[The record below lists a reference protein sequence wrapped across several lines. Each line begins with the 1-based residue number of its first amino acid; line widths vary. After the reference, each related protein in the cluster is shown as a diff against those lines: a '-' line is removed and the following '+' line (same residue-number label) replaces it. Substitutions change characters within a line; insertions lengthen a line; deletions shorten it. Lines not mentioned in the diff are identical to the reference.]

1 MDPIKN
7 ITNILKKNAMNLA
20 NIKSYEIII
29 IVLLLL
35 YLISNVSTPYNYAPH
50 INNIYMY
57 YSLIIIFLLLLINSN
72 PLIALLFGGVAIV
85 FLSRSKK
92 VDHRVMSQSETNKA
106 SKMDNLNNHLNSKS
120 LEEEM
125 VNLIDRRPENIT
137 SVDNYNPV
145 VCDTHS
151 ASNI

>member
-57 YSLIIIFLLLLINSN
+57 F
-72 PLIALLFGGVAIV
+72 
-85 FLSRSKK
+85 
-92 VDHRVMSQSETNKA
+92 
-106 SKMDNLNNHLNSKS
+106 
-120 LEEEM
+120 
-125 VNLIDRRPENIT
+125 
-137 SVDNYNPV
+137 
-145 VCDTHS
+145 
-151 ASNI
+151 

>member
-72 PLIALLFGGVAIV
+72 PLIALLFGGVAFV

>member
-1 MDPIKN
+1 
-7 ITNILKKNAMNLA
+7 MNLA

-72 PLIALLFGGVAIV
+72 HLIALLFGGVAIV